1 VKAGDRLGIMKFGS
15 RMDVF
20 VPANASIR
28 VKVGDKVRG
37 GETVIAV
44 LHSR

>member
-20 VPANASIR
+20 VPHDAAVT
-28 VKVGDKVRG
+28 VKVGATVRG

-44 LHSR
+44 LNS